1 MRHCAALL
9 IHVTD
14 EVTMSIGNPLI
25 LVVFFGIFHVIGGL
39 GLGKGIRERI
49 TDPKAGNQLIAWG
62 LIMGALPIVF
72 DWFFLIRV
80 GHFISGLVGPTLFII
95 AALVGGIHFTGELSR
110 KNEKSIGAIMMGG
123 TALMLGL
130 MLTPYLIQQAGTRDD
145 LGLVDYL
152 CGGSIPVFF
161 ILIGT
166 NFVWT
171 GFTAIRKH
179 LTFDE
184 RIAEREIEVE
194 EKAERNSKKAN

>member
-1 MRHCAALL
+1 MAF
-9 IHVTD
+9 
-14 EVTMSIGNPLI
+14 GNPLI
-25 LVVFFGIFHVIGGL
+25 LVVFFGIFHVVGGL

-80 GHFISGLVGPTLFII
+80 GELVLGLVGPVLFIV
-95 AALVGGIHFTGELSR
+95 AAIVGGMFFTGDLSR
-110 KNEKSIGAIMMGG
+110 NNEKSIGSILMGG

-130 MLTPYLIQQAGTRDD
+130 MLTPYLIQQANTRDN

-161 ILIGT
+161 ILIGAS
-166 NFVWT
+166 FVWT
-171 GFTAIRKH
+171 GFSAIRKN
-179 LTFDE
+179 LSFDE
-184 RIAEREIEVE
+184 HIAEREMEVE
-194 EKAERNSKKAN
+194 EKAQRKSKKAK